1 MFIYYCITVCMNV
14 LLCNCIRIRIRNQNQ
29 KGFNCQEG
37 FYTNQEFGLVIKVHT
52 LRQ

>member
-1 MFIYYCITVCMNV
+1 MYYVYVLLYNCVYECITLQLYQNQ
-14 LLCNCIRIRIRNQNQ
+14 NQNQ